1 MIFPPKIIVLIIL
14 SKNKCVGRRYIKYRV
29 IYNLL
34 VNVYQTIY
42 DIIFLLQIYYIYIK
56 IIYLLEKEGWKIY
69 NKSDTQ

>member
-1 MIFPPKIIVLIIL
+1 MR
-14 SKNKCVGRRYIKYRV
+14 GRRYIKYRV

-42 DIIFLLQIYYIYIK
+42 NITFLLQIYYIYIK
-56 IIYLLEKEGWKIY
+56 IRYMLEKEGGKIY

>member
-1 MIFPPKIIVLIIL
+1 MVFNYFIK
-14 SKNKCVGRRYIKYRV
+14 KQMRGRRYIKYRV

>member
-1 MIFPPKIIVLIIL
+1 MR
-14 SKNKCVGRRYIKYRV
+14 GRRYIKYRV

-34 VNVYQTIY
+34 VNVYQTIH
-42 DIIFLLQIYYIYIK
+42 DNIFILQIYYIYIK